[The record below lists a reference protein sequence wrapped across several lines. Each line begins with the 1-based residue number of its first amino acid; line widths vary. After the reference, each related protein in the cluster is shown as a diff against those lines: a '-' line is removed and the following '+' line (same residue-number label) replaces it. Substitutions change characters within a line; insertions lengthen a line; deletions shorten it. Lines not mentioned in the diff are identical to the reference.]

1 MNGISTQ
8 GQKACGGAGLA
19 TALCPGEAWHWVE
32 LLIQQLAFCSRSLLG
47 THRHALVPSLLEG
60 PPAVLYKGGGAP
72 L

>member
-1 MNGISTQ
+1 M
-8 GQKACGGAGLA
+8 A

-60 PPAVLYKGGGAP
+60 PPAVLYKGGVHPSRDRKDPCSFLMHGKR
-72 L
+72 